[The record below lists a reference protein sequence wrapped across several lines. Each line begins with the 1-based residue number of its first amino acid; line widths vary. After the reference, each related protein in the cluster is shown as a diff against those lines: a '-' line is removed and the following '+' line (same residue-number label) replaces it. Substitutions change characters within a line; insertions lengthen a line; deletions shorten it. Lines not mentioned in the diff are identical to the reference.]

1 MTDRNPGR
9 PVPGLARLTGEDG
22 EPGSQ
27 ATGQPEAT
35 PPRPPG
41 RIPAGPRGDP
51 ASGETDWVRAIGQRR
66 L

>member
-1 MTDRNPGR
+1 MSRYQR
-9 PVPGLARLTGEDG
+9 PVVPLEAELDG

-27 ATGQPEAT
+27 ATGQPET

-41 RIPAGPRGDP
+41 HIPAGPRDDP